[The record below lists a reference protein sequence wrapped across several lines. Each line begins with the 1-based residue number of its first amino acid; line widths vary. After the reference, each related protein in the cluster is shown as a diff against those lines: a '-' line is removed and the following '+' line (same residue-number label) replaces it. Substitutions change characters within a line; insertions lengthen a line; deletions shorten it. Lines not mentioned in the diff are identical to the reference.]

1 MPATRLHS
9 FGHLHEGKHECVPV
23 TGSSVNANGDI
34 DDRADNEMV
43 TSWLLR
49 EEEEEASK
57 LVQLAHWGTN
67 PIELVM

>member
-1 MPATRLHS
+1 M
-9 FGHLHEGKHECVPV
+9 HECVRV

-34 DDRADNEMV
+34 DNRADNEMV

-49 EEEEEASK
+49 EEEANK
-57 LVQLAHWGTN
+57 LQLAHWGTN